1 MRKSV
6 TQEPSSPQSSLIRSI
21 TREID
26 AHGPVTFAR
35 FMELALY
42 HDPDGYYHSAARRPG
57 RGGDFLTAPEM
68 HPLFG
73 IALSRQIA
81 ECWER
86 LGRPSPFVIREYGA
100 GVGGLAYDVL
110 AGLLEALPELRPHL
124 RYEMIEVSD
133 YRREDAIRAMVQVG
147 LDDIVVAADRPPT
160 GTMTGVIL
168 ANEVADAL
176 PVHRLL
182 VRNGALRESWVIR
195 QETEGFA
202 WQEGDLS
209 PEIAG
214 AELPRYLRGAGVDL
228 TTLPDG
234 SVIEVSLAARSWIGE
249 LAASLARGYALII
262 DYGYPAAELL
272 QAHRLAGTV
281 RGYTRHTV
289 NDDPFQLVGEQDLTA
304 HVDFSWLMSA
314 AVASG
319 LAIEGLTTQGD
330 FLARIGLG
338 QLLVDMQQQEG
349 ITLDVYYRAQA
360 AVYRLIDPGGMGRFR
375 VLGLSRGTE
384 GNDPLTGFV
393 DVGLGL

>member
-1 MRKSV
+1 M
-6 TQEPSSPQSSLIRSI
+6 
-21 TREID
+21 
-26 AHGPVTFAR
+26 HGAITFAR

-42 HDPDGYYHSAARRPG
+42 HDPDGYYRSAARRPG

-86 LGRPSPFVIREYGA
+86 LGRPSPFVVREFGA

-110 AGLLEALPELRPHL
+110 AGLLEAHPELRPHL
-124 RYEMIEVSD
+124 RYEMIEIND
-133 YRREDAIRAMVQVG
+133 YRREEAIRAMVEIG
-147 LDDIVVAADRPPT
+147 LDDIVVAADQPPA
-160 GTMTGVIL
+160 GAMTGVIL

-182 VRNGALRESWVIR
+182 VQNGGLRESWVIR
-195 QETEGFA
+195 QGAEGFA

-209 PEIAG
+209 PEIAE
-214 AELPRYLRGAGVDL
+214 ADLPGYLAAAGVDL
-228 TTLPDG
+228 ASLPDG
-234 SVIEVSLAARSWIGE
+234 SVIEVSLAARAWIGE

-262 DYGYPAAELL
+262 DYGYPAVELL
-272 QAHRLAGTV
+272 QAHRLAGTL

-289 NDDPFQLVGEQDLTA
+289 NDDPFQLTGEQDLTA
-304 HVDFSWLMSA
+304 HVDFSWLMVA
-314 AVASG
+314 AAASG

-375 VLGLSRGTE
+375 VLGLSRGAE
-384 GNDPLTGFV
+384 GVAPLTGFV
-393 DVGLGL
+393 DAGLGLAL